1 MENISQLTIDDL
13 KNLIEQ
19 KIIEVLGDPDISL
32 NLREDFKKEL
42 KDRLKRKVK
51 QFSHQEVIKRFG

>member
-51 QFSHQEVIKRFG
+51 RFSHQEVIKRFG

>member
-51 QFSHQEVIKRFG
+51 RFSHQEVVKRFG

>member
-51 QFSHQEVIKRFG
+51 RFYHQEVIKRFG

>member
-13 KNLIEQ
+13 ENLIEQ
-19 KIIEVLGDPDISL
+19 KIIEVLGDPDINL

-51 QFSHQEVIKRFG
+51 RFSHQEEINRFG